1 MTFGANKDVVP
12 EFYILEEH
20 IKVLKEAVEN
30 SCMYDIRTSSVY
42 DALDYIERTRP
53 DLRAKV
59 SDFKQA
65 LENWSPAQLHLS
77 WGRLRTSI

>member
-1 MTFGANKDVVP
+1 
-12 EFYILEEH
+12 
-20 IKVLKEAVEN
+20 
-30 SCMYDIRTSSVY
+30 MYDIRTSSVY